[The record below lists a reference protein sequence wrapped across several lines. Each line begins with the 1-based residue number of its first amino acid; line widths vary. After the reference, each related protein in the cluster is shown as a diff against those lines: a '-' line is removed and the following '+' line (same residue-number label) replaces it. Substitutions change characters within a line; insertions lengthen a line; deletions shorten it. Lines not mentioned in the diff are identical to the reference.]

1 MTMKIRAAV
10 VRKAGLPRPYAQ
22 SRPVT
27 IEEVELAPPGPG
39 EVLVK
44 IRAAGVCH
52 SDLSVVSGDVA
63 LPLPIVLG
71 HEAAGEVAA
80 LGPGVDDL
88 APGDRVITLFA
99 PACGKCAACAEG
111 RPSRCLNAGRSN
123 QRGTLLSGAR
133 RLSKDGE
140 TLNHNLG
147 ASSFA
152 DHAVLARS
160 AVVKIDKA
168 VPFEDAALFGC
179 AVVTGAGAVVNTA
192 ELKMGASVAVV
203 GLGGVGLSA
212 LLAARAAGARN
223 IVALDVKP
231 DKLAFA
237 RTLGATD
244 AFDATDK
251 DTPKKVAAATEGG
264 VDCAIETSGA
274 VAGFDLAYR
283 VIRRGGMVVTTSL
296 PNLKSTWPLAP
307 AHLVLMDA
315 TLKGSYMGTAV
326 PSRDVPRFID
336 MFRQGRLPIDK
347 LKSGTI
353 QLDDINT
360 AFDRLADG
368 EVVRQVIVY
377 T

>member
-1 MTMKIRAAV
+1 MKIRAAV
-10 VRKAGLPRPYAQ
+10 VRKAGLPRPYKQ
-22 SRPVT
+22 SQPVT

-52 SDLSVVSGDVA
+52 SDLSVVSGDVP

-71 HEAAGEVAA
+71 HEAAGEVVE
-80 LGPGVDDL
+80 LGAGVDDL
-88 APGDRVITLFA
+88 ALGDHVITLFA
-99 PACGKCAACAEG
+99 PACGKCVSCVEG
-111 RPSRCLNAGRSN
+111 RPTRCLPAGRAN
-123 QRGTLLSGAR
+123 QRGTLLSGAK

-160 AVVKIDKA
+160 ALVKIDKSFA
-168 VPFEDAALFGC
+168 FEDAALFGC

-192 ELKMGASVAVV
+192 EIKMGASVAVI

-212 LLAARAAGARN
+212 LLAARAAGARRV
-223 IVALDVKP
+223 IALDVRQ
-231 DKLAFA
+231 DKLDFA

-244 AFDATDK
+244 AFLATDA
-251 DTPKKVAAATEGG
+251 DVGKKVAAATEGG
-264 VDCAIETSGA
+264 ADYAIETSGA

-283 VIRRGGMVVTTSL
+283 VIRRGGTVVTTSL
-296 PNLKSTWPLAP
+296 PNAKATWALSPM
-307 AHLVLMDA
+307 HLVLMEA

-326 PSRDVPRFID
+326 PSRDIPRFLD

-347 LKSGTI
+347 LRSGTI
-353 QLDDINT
+353 RLDQINE

-377 T
+377 S

>member
-1 MTMKIRAAV
+1 MKIRAAV

-22 SRPVT
+22 SRPVV
-27 IEEVELAPPGPG
+27 IEEVDLADPGPG
-39 EVLVK
+39 EVLVR

-71 HEAAGEVAA
+71 HEAAGVVAA

-88 APGDRVITLFA
+88 AVGDHVITLFA
-99 PACGKCAACAEG
+99 PACGKCVSCVEG
-111 RPSRCLNAGRSN
+111 RPTRCLNAGRSN

-133 RLSKDGE
+133 RLSVNGE
-140 TLNHNLG
+140 AINHNLG
-147 ASSFA
+147 ASCFA

-160 AVVKIDKA
+160 AVVKIDTKFA
-168 VPFEDAALFGC
+168 FEDAALFGC

-192 ELKMGASVAVV
+192 ELRMGATVAVI

-212 LLAARAAGARN
+212 LLAARAAGARR

-237 RTLGATD
+237 RSLGATD
-244 AFDATDK
+244 AFDAADK
-251 DTPKKVAAATEGG
+251 DAPKKAAQATEGG
-264 VDCAIETSGA
+264 ADYVFETTG
-274 VAGFDLAYR
+274 VVPGFDLAYR
-283 VIRRGGMVVTTSL
+283 LIRRGGTLVSTSL
-296 PNLKSTWPLAP
+296 PNLKSTWPLSP
-307 AHLVLMDA
+307 AHLVLMEA

-326 PSRDVPRFID
+326 PSRDIPRFLD
-336 MFRQGRLPIDK
+336 MFAQGRLPIDK

-353 QLDDINT
+353 RLDQLNE

-368 EVVRQVIVY
+368 DVVRQVIVY
-377 T
+377 D